1 MLPIT
6 PSQIDPLF
14 SAYDHPDSPGCVL
27 AVIQESQI
35 TYQRGYGMA
44 DLERCVPLS
53 SDSVFDI
60 ASTGKQFTA
69 FVALA
74 LSMQGKVDLE
84 APLRQYLPEL
94 HACCDPLK
102 VRQLLHHTSGIRD
115 YCTLME
121 LAGMPLENKYSEG
134 AIFDLIARQ
143 RLLCHQPGEEFL
155 YSNSGYFL
163 FNRII
168 ERIGGRKLLD
178 LIREW
183 IFEPL
188 GMKHSTFNDNFGRI
202 VPKRALAYDPV
213 EAGGFRTNISFC
225 GGFGDGP
232 VLTTV
237 GDLYLWDQNF
247 YHNCLCGGGQKIV
260 EQMQT
265 SGVLNNSE
273 ATDYG
278 WGLYSST
285 QRGLRMVSHSGSWA
299 GYRSQFI
306 RFPEQ
311 RFSVIV
317 LANLSTVDPSK
328 LALQVADLYLSEKYP
343 EPATT
348 RILPTLPAV
357 PITNLDEWTGFF
369 RDLRTGCL
377 LELAVEAD
385 TLVLVVEGDRILLVQ
400 TSSLTFQ
407 NIDQSFGD
415 WVVLLEPGTASR
427 NPSIVINMDVEKPER
442 FTMLAMPDTMTAQ
455 DLAEYCGVYYSSELD
470 ITYQLLYEGG
480 QLLVKPGYAPP
491 EPMRPAAR
499 NHFICKQ
506 TDIHFEWGGKGQPDK
521 FWLSAGRLRE
531 LEFIRVAQETITSK

>member
-188 GMKHSTFNDNFGRI
+188 GMKHSTFNDDFGRI

-427 NPSIVINMDVEKPER
+427 NPSIVINMDAEKPER

-470 ITYQLLYEGG
+470 ITFQIFLEGE
-480 QLLVKPGYAPP
+480 QILIKPGYAQPVSL
-491 EPMRPAAR
+491 RPAS
-499 NHFICKQ
+499 
-506 TDIHFEWGGKGQPDK
+506 TDLFVYKLIELRFDHNQAGQLDR
-521 FWLSAGRLRE
+521 FWLGADRSRE
-531 LEFIRVAQETITSK
+531 LEFIRQ